1 MKRASVLLIVIIVFC
16 FVLIFAETV
25 PNQLVNVKGGTF
37 IMGNTRI
44 GEGEMFELPAHEV
57 ELTYDFYIGKYEVT
71 FDEYYT
77 FCDETV
83 YYKPTDCGWG
93 KGTRPIMYVSW
104 FDATNY
110 CNWLSEKEEL
120 PKAYDAEGNLLD
132 RNGNITTDITQVTG
146 YRLPTEAEWEYA
158 ARGGHIDIKNG
169 IEENDFKFSGSND
182 IDEVAW
188 YDKNSAAMT
197 QEIGQKKS
205 NELEIFDM
213 TGNVWEWC
221 HDWFGNYSSE
231 KQINPIG
238 PSSSPYY
245 SRIYRGGSWFYY
257 PLQCRISYRTFH
269 NPQFV
274 ATYVGFRVCRT
285 EQ

>member
-16 FVLIFAETV
+16 FGLIFAETV
-25 PNQLVNVKGGTF
+25 PNQLINVKGGSF

-77 FCDETV
+77 FCDEEV
-83 YYKPTDCGWG
+83 YYKPVDCGWG

-110 CNWLSEKEEL
+110 CNWLSEKEGL
-120 PKAYDAEGNLLD
+120 AKAYDAEGNLLD
-132 RNGNITTDITQVTG
+132 KNGNITIDITQVEG

-188 YDKNSAAMT
+188 YDKNSDAMT
-197 QEIGQKKS
+197 HEIGHFKP
-205 NELEIFDM
+205 NELGIYDM

-269 NPQFV
+269 NPKFV

>member
-1 MKRASVLLIVIIVFC
+1 MKKASVLLVLMFIFGIVF
-16 FVLIFAETV
+16 LFAEVV
-25 PNQLVNVKGGTF
+25 PNQLVNIKGGSF

-44 GEGEMFELPAHEV
+44 GEGETFERPAHEV

-77 FCDETV
+77 FCDEIV
-83 YYKPTDCGWG
+83 YYKPADCGWG
-93 KGTRPIMYVSW
+93 KGNRPIMYVSW